1 MPVCLRGFK
10 VIPLAQ
16 WAALWWLH
24 WTIILETGHFSGKM
38 TRWFS
43 QSPTNLYDASVI
55 QNNTAFW
62 NHFLFW
68 FQLLDFI
75 GKWFS
80 LCQKEDFISAFWI
93 ISVSMLLFSSFKDE
107 TLPSLFDQFLFIT
120 MISAVIL
127 FIFIQLEVIS
137 CSLDNTELFWMLET
151 LTLTTFLTSGSSSDT
166 SSNRLSNQ
174 HCFLFQRKEGQSNHL
189 FIWSSFL
196 ESNPCKASSAG
207 LLLLSTKC
215 HFLKLAWSLICWT

>member
-151 LTLTTFLTSGSSSDT
+151 LTTFLTFGSSSDA
-166 SSNRLSNQ
+166 SSNWLFFLTSTAFCSTKKVGPSNYLLIWFF
-174 HCFLFQRKEGQSNHL
+174 FLK
-189 FIWSSFL
+189 
-196 ESNPCKASSAG
+196 SNPHEPSSAR
-207 LLLLSTKC
+207 LLLLST
-215 HFLKLAWSLICWT
+215 